1 MEKLSR
7 TQRFEN
13 LRNDVDG
20 AETNQNVGVFNNTP
34 PLQATN
40 AFNQAPPFGQTLSS
54 ENQQIVNPFATQAIP
69 VVQSTQSSGFVDP
82 FAQTTQQT
90 MQQQSVVP
98 QFPNMNQQFAQAPLP
113 QQVQQA
119 LPQPQP
125 FAPVA
130 STTDQFSPYGPLPI
144 NQMPATSSNT
154 AFRPNQPLYPSNDA
168 FGGGFGQA
176 NTMPNMPNMPMQT
189 PTMSTSGMGTTDTSY
204 IDSVLREAKMN
215 SIAQGQ
221 RTAEDTNLNI
231 VDQMIRSGTLPQ
243 GAAQMPIQQQ
253 GMGYQAPPLG
263 SVIPNPAST
272 READLAY
279 ENTVRQEAQMAYQ
292 QTTND
297 LSLDQQISLINN
309 PNMIPAQMP
318 TATVSQ
324 QQYQQPVELQQA
336 GVEAKP
342 FVTGKLPVVSDI
354 QINTYVE
361 DSSSAVGLDS
371 VIQQRIQGDS
381 EDITNRIIKYE
392 GELDDVT
399 DNVTYT
405 NKVLNIIL
413 IFLILGLTVVLCVVI
428 WWILTVRGII

>member
-1 MEKLSR
+1 
-7 TQRFEN
+7 
-13 LRNDVDG
+13 
-20 AETNQNVGVFNNTP
+20 
-34 PLQATN
+34 
-40 AFNQAPPFGQTLSS
+40 
-54 ENQQIVNPFATQAIP
+54 
-69 VVQSTQSSGFVDP
+69 
-82 FAQTTQQT
+82 
-90 MQQQSVVP
+90 
-98 QFPNMNQQFAQAPLP
+98 
-113 QQVQQA
+113 
-119 LPQPQP
+119 
-125 FAPVA
+125 
-130 STTDQFSPYGPLPI
+130 
-144 NQMPATSSNT
+144 
-154 AFRPNQPLYPSNDA
+154 
-168 FGGGFGQA
+168 
-176 NTMPNMPNMPMQT
+176 
-189 PTMSTSGMGTTDTSY
+189 
-204 IDSVLREAKMN
+204 
-215 SIAQGQ
+215 
-221 RTAEDTNLNI
+221 
-231 VDQMIRSGTLPQ
+231 
-243 GAAQMPIQQQ
+243 
-253 GMGYQAPPLG
+253 
-263 SVIPNPAST
+263 
-272 READLAY
+272 
-279 ENTVRQEAQMAYQ
+279 VRQEAQMAYQ